1 MFTKIMR
8 SHFTTVLLLVLL
20 VGLLW
25 PSLAGY
31 LILVGF
37 GVWAASLAVRAS
49 RAGKYLWQAGYTTP
63 SPKVKY
69 EN

>member
-8 SHFTTVLLLVLL
+8 SHATTALLLALL

-31 LILVGF
+31 LILLGF
-37 GVWAASLAVRAS
+37 GVWGASLAVRAS